1 MLNLTVFSSLLTALL
16 SGCLC
21 KTVKHKNKGDTV
33 YVPYN
38 PPLDVS
44 GAYGKLLDIE
54 DVEELR
60 NSILDLSGQV
70 DDIMVSLEPYI
81 STSKSLQQFV
91 VPKNLLNNFNYLN

>member
-33 YVPYN
+33 NVPYN

-44 GAYGKLLDIE
+44 GAYGKIMDIE
-54 DVEELR
+54 DIEGLR
-60 NSILDLSGQV
+60 ESILELSGQV
-70 DDIMVSLEPYI
+70 DDIMVSLKLYI
-81 STSKSLQQFV
+81 STPKCLQHV
-91 VPKNLLNNFNYLN
+91 LVPKNY